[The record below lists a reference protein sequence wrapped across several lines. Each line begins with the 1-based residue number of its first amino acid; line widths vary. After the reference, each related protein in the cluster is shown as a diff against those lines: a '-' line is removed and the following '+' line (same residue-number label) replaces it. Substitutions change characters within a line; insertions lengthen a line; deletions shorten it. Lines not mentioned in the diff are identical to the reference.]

1 MYWSKYVRRGKVKE
15 EVSFTSI
22 SITILPLIN
31 TKTTQFENKNIDFRW
46 VNDKNGTNCKG
57 SVSLTL

>member
-1 MYWSKYVRRGKVKE
+1 MRRGKVKE

-22 SITILPLIN
+22 SITILPFIN

-46 VNDKNGTNCKG
+46 VNDKNVTNCKG
-57 SVSLTL
+57 SDTLTLLYN

>member
-1 MYWSKYVRRGKVKE
+1 MRRGKVKE

-46 VNDKNGTNCKG
+46 VNDKNVMK
-57 SVSLTL
+57 